1 MTYLDAFVQVIKWIG
16 YLIWGVISI
25 GGTLQFIFDLVE
37 DEESHKYST
46 ECLILCILSFIFFI
60 AFIVY
65 KVNNK

>member
-1 MTYLDAFVQVIKWIG
+1 MTYLEVIDVFKWIG
-16 YLIWGVISI
+16 YLIWAVISI

-37 DEESHKYST
+37 DEEPHKYT
-46 ECLILCILSFIFFI
+46 KGCLILCIVSLLFFI